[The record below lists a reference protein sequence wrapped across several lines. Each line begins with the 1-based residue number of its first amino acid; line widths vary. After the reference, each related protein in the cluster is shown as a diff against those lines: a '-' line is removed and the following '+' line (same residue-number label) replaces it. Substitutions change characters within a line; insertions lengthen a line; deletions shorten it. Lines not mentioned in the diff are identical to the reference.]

1 MNEMKMRMGG
11 GTDIAQ
17 LAEMIRRMG
26 RGDDKILAHI
36 TPEEAAML
44 KEQGGSGEINPLTGL
59 PEFQEEYDPN
69 IDIGFGPGQFT
80 PDSALKTCRVWPP
93 EQFERFTVT
102 MCDGFL
108 EQPVVT
114 YTSDSAASLSCW
126 TVL

>member
-36 TPEEAAML
+36 TPEEAVML

-59 PEFQEEYDPN
+59 PEFQEEYYNRNYSTAPQLGPRFIPRRALN
-69 IDIGFGPGQFT
+69 IRPAE
-80 PDSALKTCRVWPP
+80 S
-93 EQFERFTVT
+93 
-102 MCDGFL
+102 
-108 EQPVVT
+108 
-114 YTSDSAASLSCW
+114 SLS
-126 TVL
+126 VLLHPG

>member
-44 KEQGGSGEINPLTGL
+44 KEQGGSGEINPMTGL
-59 PEFQEEYDPN
+59 LEFQEMYPREEILKN
-69 IDIGFGPGQFT
+69 RGQHARPKLLWANGCFT
-80 PDSALKTCRVWPP
+80 RDC
-93 EQFERFTVT
+93 
-102 MCDGFL
+102 
-108 EQPVVT
+108 
-114 YTSDSAASLSCW
+114 
-126 TVL
+126 

>member
-44 KEQGGSGEINPLTGL
+44 KEQGGSGTVNPLTGL
-59 PEFQEEYDPN
+59 LEFQEEYDPN

-80 PDSALKTCRVWPP
+80 LQITALKTCRVWP
-93 EQFERFTVT
+93 QNN
-102 MCDGFL
+102 
-108 EQPVVT
+108 
-114 YTSDSAASLSCW
+114 LS
-126 TVL
+126 VLLVNNLCLWAEVL

>member
-44 KEQGGSGEINPLTGL
+44 KEQGGSGT
-59 PEFQEEYDPN
+59 D
-69 IDIGFGPGQFT
+69 
-80 PDSALKTCRVWPP
+80 
-93 EQFERFTVT
+93 
-102 MCDGFL
+102 
-108 EQPVVT
+108 QPV
-114 YTSDSAASLSCW
+114 DWLA
-126 TVL
+126 

>member
-44 KEQGGSGEINPLTGL
+44 KEQGGSGTVNPMTGL

-69 IDIGFGPGQFT
+69 YRTLVLAQVNSLQIT
-80 PDSALKTCRVWPP
+80 ALKTCRVWP
-93 EQFERFTVT
+93 QNN
-102 MCDGFL
+102 
-108 EQPVVT
+108 
-114 YTSDSAASLSCW
+114 LS
-126 TVL
+126 VLLVNNLCL